1 VRGKFLVDFD
11 GTAMME
17 DVGHQILVKFGDEE
31 VIEIDDRW
39 VAGEIT
45 TRERAEAQYA
55 RMKITEDELVE
66 FVDGFAL
73 DPFFGEFRRYCRA
86 AEIELEIVSDG
97 FDFYIKRLL
106 GRAGLRDIP
115 VTCNRLEFVDGKIV
129 LDFPHEGEGDGRL
142 GVAKDVLLK
151 RAKEGFDEVAYAG
164 DADSDK
170 PAAGVADV
178 LFAKKKKALA
188 KHCEKEGI
196 ECVPYSNF
204 GEIIAA
210 LTGMWNRVERR
221 APADG
226 SFYEL
231 ARGFDRIEG
240 VSGRIAMTAILA
252 ELLRNAESE
261 DGRRIAYL
269 LQGRVAPTFEPVE
282 FGVGARMLVTA
293 IAAAFGVGGEEVE
306 RRFKEMGD
314 HGLVAESFADKTA
327 GSRSIAE
334 VFAALETIA
343 ATSGKNSVEGKIEQ
357 VTDLM
362 RSFGSL
368 ENRYFARIPI
378 ERLRLGVGDPTILDA
393 LSFAGVGDKSD
404 RAEIERAY
412 NMVSDL
418 GMVAERYLR
427 DGVGG
432 LAAIKVEVGN
442 PVRMAQAARLS
453 SGAEIVEK
461 IGRCGIE
468 PKYDGFRVQIHR
480 DGDEVRIYSRN
491 LEDMTGMFPEVAEA
505 TRTQLS
511 EDRVILEGE
520 AMAYDPDTRDFL
532 PFQVTVSRRR
542 KHNIEEMAAK
552 APLTL
557 LAFDLLCASGE
568 DLTGL
573 SYVERRERL
582 LKLVEPNEAIAVT
595 PSLITDDPKEIET
608 YFSEEVEAG
617 LEGILAKRLDAV
629 YQAGKRNFNW
639 IKLKRSYKV
648 ELSDTL
654 DCAIV
659 GYWRGQGKR
668 AAWGIGALLT
678 AVWDETE
685 GRLKTIARVGTG
697 LSDLEWVEMR
707 ELLDRDVRD
716 GAPAE
721 LDSGI
726 EPDVWVDPRH
736 VVEVLADELTRSP
749 NHTAG
754 RNEDKP
760 GYALRFPRVLGMPRA
775 DKWPNDATTVAEVEA
790 MFTAQV
796 TGSAKRG

>member
-1 VRGKFLVDFD
+1 M
-11 GTAMME
+11 TE
-17 DVGHQILVKFGDEE
+17 DVGHQILVNFGDEE
-31 VIEIDDRW
+31 VIAVDDRW
-39 VAGEIT
+39 VAGEIS

-55 RMKITEDELVE
+55 RMNITEDELVE
-66 FVDGFAL
+66 FVDGFTL
-73 DPFFGEFRRYCRA
+73 DPFFGEFCRYCRA
-86 AEIELEIVSDG
+86 AEIEIEIVSDG
-97 FDFYIKRLL
+97 FDFYIHRLL
-106 GRAGLRDIP
+106 GRAGLGEIP
-115 VTCNRLEFVDGKIV
+115 VTCNRLEFVDGRIA
-129 LDFPHEGEGDGRL
+129 LDFPHEDEGDGKL

-151 RAKEGFDEVAYAG
+151 RAKEEFDEVAYAG

-188 KHCEKEGI
+188 KYCDKEGI
-196 ECVPYSNF
+196 EYVPYTDF
-204 GEIIAA
+204 REIIEA
-210 LTGMWNRVERR
+210 LTGMWNRIERR
-221 APADG
+221 VPSDG

-231 ARGFDRIEG
+231 TRGFERIEA

-252 ELLRNAESE
+252 ELLRNAEPE
-261 DGRRIAYL
+261 DGGRIAYL
-269 LQGRVAPTFEPVE
+269 LQGRVAPTFLPVE
-282 FGVGARMLVTA
+282 FGVGERMLVSA
-293 IAAAFGVGGEEVE
+293 IAAAFEVGAEEVE

-314 HGLVAESFADKTA
+314 HGLVAESFTDKTA
-327 GSRSIAE
+327 GNRSTAE
-334 VFAALETIA
+334 IFEALEMIA
-343 ATSGKNSVEGKIEQ
+343 ATSGEGSVERKIEQ
-357 VTDLM
+357 VSELM
-362 RSFGSL
+362 RSMGSL

-393 LSFAGVGDKSD
+393 LSFAGPGNKSD
-404 RAEIERAY
+404 RVEIERAY
-412 NMVSDL
+412 NTVSDL

-427 DGVGG
+427 DGVVG
-432 LAAIKVEVGN
+432 LGDIKVEVGN

-461 IGRCGIE
+461 IGKCGIE
-468 PKYDGFRVQIHR
+468 PKYDGFRIQLHR
-480 DGDEVRIYSRN
+480 NGDEVHIYSRN

-505 TRTQLS
+505 ARTQLG

-542 KHNIEEMAAK
+542 KHNIEEMAAEV
-552 APLTL
+552 PLTL

-573 SYVERRERL
+573 SYVERRARL
-582 LKLVEPNEAIAVT
+582 LELIEPNEVIAVT
-595 PSLITDDPKEIET
+595 PNLITDDPREIDT
-608 YFSEEVEAG
+608 YFSTEVEAG
-617 LEGILAKRLDAV
+617 LEGILAKRLDAS

-678 AVWDETE
+678 AVWDENE

-697 LSDLEWVEMR
+697 LSDLEWVGMR
-707 ELLDRDVRD
+707 ELLDKDVRD
-716 GAPAE
+716 GKPPE

-754 RNEDKP
+754 QVGDEP

-775 DKWPNDATTVAEVEA
+775 DKSPNDATTVAEVEG

-796 TGSAKRG
+796 TGSAKRD